1 MSGPAS
7 CEPSSTIESKIYDKE
22 SLLYQESSPDAP
34 NSDKR
39 SVYYQLDSMTK
50 FFHDNHTHE
59 TLSLLKVVLG
69 VFNKTWNPLKENLPP
84 NLKYATITSHP
95 FPKAH
100 ILGRPK
106 KSGKGKNR
114 AATVKI
120 KNIITFWIN

>member
-50 FFHDNHTHE
+50 FFHDNQTPE

-69 VFNKTWNPLKENLPP
+69 VFNKTSNPLKENLPT

-100 ILGRPK
+100 MHTG
-106 KSGKGKNR
+106 
-114 AATVKI
+114 
-120 KNIITFWIN
+120 